1 MKVLYGTTN
10 QAKLDAMR
18 KTVEELGIKLVGLRD
33 MDQSVPAAEETGKNP
48 LENARM
54 KARVYYRAFSMP
66 VFSCD
71 SGLYFDGLKET
82 EQPGTHIR
90 RIGGKE
96 LSDEEMIAYYAEL
109 AKMHGG
115 RLTGRYR
122 NAICFVVDDNTVF
135 ESMDESLATEPFVLV
150 SEPHKK
156 RVAGFP
162 LDSLSIDIET
172 GRYYH
177 DITEKTLS
185 KSCIEQGCR
194 VFFERAIGKMTVEKC
209 KKCNMISVDSE

>member
-18 KTVEELGIKLVGLRD
+18 KTVEELGIELVGLWD
-33 MDQSVPAAEETGKNP
+33 MEHPVPAAEETGKNP

-54 KARVYYRAFSMP
+54 KAKAYYQAFSMP

-71 SGLYFDGLKET
+71 SGLYFDGLKE
-82 EQPGTHIR
+82 ELQPGTHIR

-109 AKMHGG
+109 AKNNGG
-115 RLTGRYR
+115 KLTGWYR
-122 NAICFVVDDNTVF
+122 NAICFMVNEETVF
-135 ESMDESLATEPFVLV
+135 ESMAESLATEPFMLV
-150 SEPHKK
+150 EKPHKK

-162 LDSLSIDIET
+162 LDSLSVDIET
-172 GRYYH
+172 GKYYH
-177 DITEKTLS
+177 DMTEKTLS

-194 VFFERAIGKMTVEKC
+194 AFFERVIGELSH
-209 KKCNMISVDSE
+209 I